1 MSKRI
6 AIIGAGIGG
15 LTLAID
21 LQRKGLDVRIYE
33 QTAVLREVGAAVAL
47 SANATRFYEG
57 RFGLAGQL
65 AKKCALVDGLIF
77 RDGRTGERIA
87 RLSSREDYRARYG
100 APYTGIHRADLQAI
114 LFGALDPDSLHLRKR
129 VVDIDDTG
137 SAARL
142 SFADGDHAEADL
154 VIGADV
160 ARSLTRRLLLG
171 YDDARYSGCS
181 AARGIV
187 APELLPSLPDPEAI
201 QFWMGPG
208 GHLLHYPIGNGDQN
222 FFLVK
227 RESLPWTEKGWVV
240 PAEDEAHIEPFAD
253 WAPAVIEMISAWP
266 GRKPSTGTWI
276 GSMRSVPMS
285 RSRTP
290 RPWVCDQE
298 GRRAHRGARS
308 GLGPTPTAS
317 AGSTLSHGIRRTTVT
332 THDGGRS
339 SLPRIAGMISA
350 ACRTR
355 CMPWMTT
362 VGTMR
367 RRWIRANARASA
379 RPNTAPE
386 SSNGARMR
394 AAATASCTA
403 RLIPTPP
410 TGDIAC
416 AASPMHSTPGACQR
430 RSRSR
435 RTSRCFTSAMDPIP
449 VTPAAASG
457 KSCAA
462 SARKASRPRART
474 ASSAPLGP
482 SCATWM

>member
-57 RFGLAGQL
+57 RFGLAEQL
-65 AKKCALVDGLIF
+65 AEKWALVDGLIF
-77 RDGRTGERIA
+77 RDGRTGDPIA

-114 LFGALDPDSLHLRKR
+114 LFGALDPHSLHLSKR

-137 SAARL
+137 SSARL

-154 VIGADV
+154 VIGADG
-160 ARSLTRRLLLG
+160 ARSLTRRILLG

-240 PAEDEAHIEPFAD
+240 PAEDKAHIEPFAD
-253 WAPAVIEMISAWP
+253 WAPAVIEMISAVPVHEKWALFYRP
-266 GRKPSTGTWI
+266 PLTHWSQGRVTLLGDAAHATVPHHGQGANQSIEDAIVLSDLLSSTTDWDHA
-276 GSMRSVPMS
+276 RAEYERRRRFRTRKVVDASVTVGEMLHLP
-285 RSRTP
+285 
-290 RPWVCDQE
+290 D
-298 GRRAHRGARS
+298 GAR
-308 GLGPTPTAS
+308 A
-317 AGSTLSHGIRRTTVT
+317 RER
-332 THDGGRS
+332 
-339 SLPRIAGMISA
+339 
-350 ACRTR
+350 
-355 CMPWMTT
+355 
-362 VGTMR
+362 
-367 RRWIRANARASA
+367 NARLA
-379 RPNTAPE
+379 APDAFDRHLDWIH
-386 SSNGARMR
+386 SFR
-394 AAATASCTA
+394 ADEQ
-403 RLIPTPP
+403 IPDAQAV
-410 TGDIAC
+410 G
-416 AASPMHSTPGACQR
+416 G
-430 RSRSR
+430 
-435 RTSRCFTSAMDPIP
+435 
-449 VTPAAASG
+449 
-457 KSCAA
+457 
-462 SARKASRPRART
+462 
-474 ASSAPLGP
+474 
-482 SCATWM
+482 